1 MGWLVGPT
9 IASLVAAF
17 IAVKLVEYVFGG
29 VSGTLMNV
37 AKPILFVATWTTVST
52 QVAMRSVTR
61 SVKHLR
67 QGNQKAIKALT
78 KSERL

>member
-37 AKPILFVATWTTVST
+37 AKPILFVVTWTTIST
-52 QVAMRSVTR
+52 QAAMRSVTK
-61 SVKHLR
+61 SVRNLR
-67 QGNQKAIKALT
+67 KGIGARNMP
-78 KSERL
+78 

>member
-29 VSGTLMNV
+29 VSGSLMNV
-37 AKPILFVATWTTVST
+37 AKPILFVVTWTAVT
-52 QVAMRSVTR
+52 ANAGMRGFSSLIR
-61 SVKHLR
+61 NLRKSIVK
-67 QGNQKAIKALT
+67 ADMP
-78 KSERL
+78 